1 MTELADT
8 VSAAQA
14 GDQRAFDELVRVTYD
29 DTYSL
34 ALRLTGNSADAED
47 VAQDTYLRVFRG
59 LGRFRGESNVATWL
73 FRITSNCASSLLV
86 RRRRGGVHEPLADDE
101 TVRDDRP
108 EHDPVAHLDA
118 TDRRDLLVEALAVL
132 PSKLRSVIVLRDI
145 YDLSHETIAR
155 QLGITESAA
164 KVRLHRARQ
173 KLRTQL
179 HRDRYPDGPRS
190 SDAP

>member
-1 MTELADT
+1 MTDLADT
-8 VSAAQA
+8 VCAAQA

-47 VAQDTYLRVFRG
+47 VAQDTYLRVLRG

-73 FRITSNCASSLLV
+73 FRITSNCASSLLA
-86 RRRRGGVHEPLADDE
+86 RRRRGGVHEPLGDDE
-101 TVRDDRP
+101 TVLDDRP

-118 TDRRDLLVEALAVL
+118 RDRRDLLVEALAAL

-179 HRDRYPDGPRS
+179 HRDPYPDGPRS

>member
-1 MTELADT
+1 MTDLADT

-73 FRITSNCASSLLV
+73 FRITSNCASSLLA
-86 RRRRGGVHEPLADDE
+86 RRRRGGVHEPLGDDE

-108 EHDPVAHLDA
+108 EHDPVARLDA

-179 HRDRYPDGPRS
+179 HRDRYEDGPRS
-190 SDAP
+190 SDTP